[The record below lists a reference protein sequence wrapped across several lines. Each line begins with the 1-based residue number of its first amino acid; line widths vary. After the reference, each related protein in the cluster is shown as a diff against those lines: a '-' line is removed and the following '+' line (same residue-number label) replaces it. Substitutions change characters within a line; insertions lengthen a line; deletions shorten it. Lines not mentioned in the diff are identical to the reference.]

1 MKKLSHTEYE
11 KRKKLKQ
18 AAHAIPERETKAPL
32 LVSTVKMKVD
42 PYGVGGMDSMMDLVF
57 PLLIA
62 PILRKRRQPWQ

>member
-1 MKKLSHTEYE
+1 MKKLSHSEYE

-42 PYGVGGMDSMMDLVF
+42 PYGMGNMMGIMF
-57 PLLIA
+57 PLLMN
-62 PILRKRRQPWQ
+62 RRRRSLW